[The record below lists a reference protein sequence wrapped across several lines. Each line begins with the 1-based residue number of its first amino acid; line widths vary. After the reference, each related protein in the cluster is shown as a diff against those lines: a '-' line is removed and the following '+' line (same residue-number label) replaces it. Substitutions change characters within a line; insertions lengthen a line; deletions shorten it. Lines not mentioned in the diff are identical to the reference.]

1 MACSGKLW
9 NFMSMNL
16 LPSIPPAVA
25 MLTVNLAMWPVWA
38 PEGKG
43 APVECYDIMRFPHG
57 GIMAKNMQVLLA
69 NRPTGPVEE
78 SNFKIVETDLPKPGG
93 GEILVKNYWLS
104 LDPYMRGRMNA
115 VKSYA
120 KYVEIGEVMTGGTVG
135 KVLESNN
142 PKFKVGDHVVGT
154 LGWQNYAT
162 SNGEGL
168 AVVDVNIVPPAA
180 YLGVCGMPG
189 VTAWIGL
196 LEYCAPKAG
205 ETVLVSAASGA
216 VGGVVGQ
223 LAKLQGC
230 RAVGIAGGP
239 KKCEYAVKEL
249 GFDACVDYK
258 AGKLIDDLKA
268 ACPNGVDNYFENVG
282 GEVLDAS
289 FRVLN
294 PFARVALCGLISDY
308 NRTEPY
314 GVKMIRALLVNR
326 VKLQGFIVFDRQDL
340 YPRAVSALVKA
351 VSQGKI
357 KYRETIAEGLQNAPK
372 AFIGLLKGDN
382 LGKQLVKLA

>member
-1 MACSGKLW
+1 MA
-9 NFMSMNL
+9 
-16 LPSIPPAVA
+16 
-25 MLTVNLAMWPVWA
+25 
-38 PEGKG
+38 
-43 APVECYDIMRFPHG
+43 R
-57 GIMAKNMQVLLA
+57 NMQVLLA
-69 NRPTGPVEE
+69 TRPTGWVEE
-78 SNFKIVETDLPKPGG
+78 SNFKIVETDVPKPGP
-93 GEILVKNYWLS
+93 GEVLVKNLWLS

-115 VKSYA
+115 VKSYT

-135 KVLESNN
+135 QVVESGN
-142 PKFKVGDHVVGT
+142 PKFKAGDYVVGS
-154 LGWQNYAT
+154 LGWQLFAI

-168 AVVDVNIVPPAA
+168 AVVDPKLVPLTA

-189 VTAWIGL
+189 GTAWIGL
-196 LEYCAPKAG
+196 LEHCAPKVG
-205 ETVLVSAASGA
+205 ETVLVSAATGA

-239 KKCEYAVKEL
+239 KKCEFAVKEL

-258 AGKLIDDLKA
+258 AGKLLDDLKA

-282 GEVLDAS
+282 GEVLDAA

-294 PFARVALCGLISDY
+294 PFSRVALCGLIAEY
-308 NRTEPY
+308 NATEPY
-314 GVKMIRALLVNR
+314 GVKMMRSLLVNR
-326 VKLQGFIVFDRQDL
+326 VKLQGFIVFDRVDL
-340 YPRAVSALVKA
+340 YQRAIPKLANL

-357 KYRETIAEGLQNAPK
+357 KYHETIAEGLQNAPK
-372 AFIGLLKGDN
+372 AFIGLLKGQN